1 MWKFFTNSGIEKI
14 EDQPETPAGLITSFA
29 GSSAPIGWL
38 LCQGQELSRST
49 YPKLDAA
56 LGQMYGAYTNGSG
69 ASGNTHFKVP
79 DLRSLIVAG
88 IYAGAG
94 EASTGTGAPS
104 GTSMTDSMLGTTT
117 GVSTVTL
124 SSAQSGIASHT
135 HTPNAGSHTH
145 PTTSAHT
152 HTFGNSAAINYE
164 TSTGSVTATNVSGT
178 GTTYLTAVASTGAT
192 FASATSGISFASA
205 PATAASASHSNEQPY
220 LTLHFAIYTG

>member
-1 MWKFFTNSGIEKI
+1 MWKFFTSSGVEKV

-29 GSSAPIGWL
+29 GSSAPTGWL
-38 LCQGQELSRST
+38 LCQGQELSRTT

-56 LGQMYGAYTNGSG
+56 LGQVYGAYTNGSG

-79 DLRSLIVAG
+79 DLRSLVVAG

-135 HTPNAGSHTH
+135 HTHLTPGRTRTRRH
-145 PTTSAHT
+145 PRT
-152 HTFGNSAAINYE
+152 HTRLAIAQP
-164 TSTGSVTATNVSGT
+164 SIMKP
-178 GTTYLTAVASTGAT
+178 L
-192 FASATSGISFASA
+192 
-205 PATAASASHSNEQPY
+205 PARLRTCREREQR
-220 LTLHFAIYTG
+220 T